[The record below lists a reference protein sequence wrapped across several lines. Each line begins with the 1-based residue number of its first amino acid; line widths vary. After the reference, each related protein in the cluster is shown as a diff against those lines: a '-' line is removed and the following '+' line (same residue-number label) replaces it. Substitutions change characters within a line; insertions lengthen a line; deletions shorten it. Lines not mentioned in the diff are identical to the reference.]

1 MRKVLVVDN
10 EPVIGLLIK
19 RGLELSKDYD
29 VSVCTDSRDAFNA
42 IKEQQPDII
51 LVDVNMPGLSG
62 PQLVQQLK
70 SDETTRNIPCVY
82 ITGNLVAGELVD
94 PQDARA
100 VSIAK
105 PFTTPQLIAVLDTVL
120 NRK

>member
-19 RGLELSKDYD
+19 RGLELRKDYD
-29 VSVCTDSRDAFNA
+29 VSVCTNSREALNA
-42 IKEQQPDII
+42 IKERQPDII

-82 ITGNLVAGELVD
+82 ITGNLVTGEVVD
-94 PQDARA
+94 QDART

-105 PFTTPQLIAVLDTVL
+105 PFTTPELIAVLDSVL

>member
-19 RGLELSKDYD
+19 RGLELRKDYD
-29 VSVCTDSRDAFNA
+29 VSVLTDSREAFKA

-51 LVDVNMPGLSG
+51 LVDVNMPGISG

-70 SDETTRNIPCVY
+70 SDDTTRNIPYVY
-82 ITGNLVAGELVD
+82 ITGNLVAGETVD
-94 PQDARA
+94 QDART

-105 PFTTPQLIAVLDTVL
+105 PFTTPELIAVLDSVL
-120 NRK
+120 KRK